1 MIAKPRRLR
10 EAPTK
15 PPAPRRP
22 VSAMPPCDLRTDATD
37 GLFLPRLASLAAAA
51 CALESDGLALAK
63 PFGATRASPTSVA
76 ANAQRRGGTAAER
89 AQRGDFPR
97 GRPAGS
103 TPSWPRAADP
113 SSRERR
119 CTAPYRVGVSEERVR
134 SVARRDH
141 SLARPRERNPRAAGH
156 RRAREGQARPHG
168 GPSHTHRAARPPHRG
183 ARCRA
188 RGGEGRAARLLA
200 QNGPFAR
207 LYRLQGIAAGEEAVR
222 NGADH
227 STGSLN
233 S

>member
-1 MIAKPRRLR
+1 MIAKPRRVR

-63 PFGATRASPTSVA
+63 PFGEDERTAVSLRGLRLRQSRQTRS
-76 ANAQRRGGTAAER
+76 RRRGTAAER

-134 SVARRDH
+134 SVARRNH
-141 SLARPRERNPRAAGH
+141 SLARPRERNPRERAVAALAKVKTALKVAH
-156 RRAREGQARPHG
+156 RMRTAPHAHRIVVLDAGRVVEKG
-168 GPSHTHRAARPPHRG
+168 GPPAPSPRTAPSPASAAFK
-183 ARCRA
+183 A
-188 RGGEGRAARLLA
+188 
-200 QNGPFAR
+200 
-207 LYRLQGIAAGEEAVR
+207 
-222 NGADH
+222 
-227 STGSLN
+227 
-233 S
+233 